1 MTSLKFETF
10 WSFHPHF
17 ALGQIMILS
26 KTRNFNSHLFSKQDE
41 RSCCMKKEFEAYYSK
56 AYAWIFAILMLLS
69 LFGIVMFSVFWIPN
83 VSLIAI
89 VTLSIISAVL
99 AYVFVITIQKNGVAV
114 QITDNKLFLYK
125 KHLVEIPIEDILKVS
140 LHDGDGSFDISI
152 KTSTQKFS
160 MHCFIKEQ
168 RKKKDEFITLLKN
181 KGVTVVT
188 FDLGGGD

>member
-1 MTSLKFETF
+1 MSDKK
-10 WSFHPHF
+10 
-17 ALGQIMILS
+17 GV
-26 KTRNFNSHLFSKQDE
+26 N
-41 RSCCMKKEFEAYYSK
+41 MKNEFEAYYSK

-69 LFGIVMFSVFWIPN
+69 LFGIVMFSVFWISN
-83 VSLIAI
+83 DSLIAI
-89 VTLSIISAVL
+89 VTLSIISLVF
-99 AYVFVITIQKNGVAV
+99 AYVFVITIQKDGVAV

-168 RKKKDEFITLLKN
+168 RKKKDELITLLED
-181 KGVTVVT
+181 KGVKVFT
-188 FDLGGGD
+188 FNVIGGD